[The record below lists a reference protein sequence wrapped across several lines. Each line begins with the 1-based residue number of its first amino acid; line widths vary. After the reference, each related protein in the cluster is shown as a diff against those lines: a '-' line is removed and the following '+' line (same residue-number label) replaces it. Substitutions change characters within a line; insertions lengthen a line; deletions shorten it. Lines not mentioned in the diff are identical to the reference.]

1 MRNAL
6 LLSLF
11 YTTAAH
17 AQSVDLKVAVTFDDI
32 PSVAVAECNAI
43 ALNQRL
49 LAKLKR
55 HSIPAAALVVTGPS
69 RCGAN
74 QLPRILAA
82 WRAGGHEI
90 GSHTHS
96 HRDINTLTLPAYL
109 RDVDT
114 AHARLTA
121 LQPRGMAVRYFRHP
135 FLHAGNTVAKKT
147 GVERH
152 LRAKGYEIAVV
163 TIDNQE
169 WVFAEAYAN
178 AKKRGDRQQIARILP
193 AYFAHIDSSFAY
205 YEDLTQRLFKR
216 QIPQVLLLHANEI
229 NADHFDD
236 VVTVIG
242 RRGYRFVSLRAA
254 LQDSAYRRPDK
265 YVGPAGMSW
274 LQRWALD
281 AGVKFGPEPREPAWL
296 RD

>member
-1 MRNAL
+1 M
-6 LLSLF
+6 
-11 YTTAAH
+11 
-17 AQSVDLKVAVTFDDI
+17 AQ
-32 PSVAVAECNAI
+32 CNAT

-69 RCGAN
+69 RCGAH

-96 HRDINTLTLPAYL
+96 HRDINTLALPVYL

-121 LQPRGMAVRYFRHP
+121 MQPRGVRVRYFRHP
-135 FLHAGNTVAKKT
+135 FLHAGNTVAKKE
-147 GVERH
+147 GLDRH
-152 LRAKGYEIAVV
+152 LRANGYQIAVV

-169 WVFAEAYAN
+169 WVFAEAYAD
-178 AKKRGDRQQIARILP
+178 AKKRGDPQKIARILP

-205 YEDLTQRLFKR
+205 YEDLTQRLFDR

-236 VVTVIG
+236 VVNVIR

-254 LQDSAYRRPDK
+254 LHDSAYRRPDK

-281 AGVKFGPEPREPAWL
+281 AGIPFKPEPREPAWL
-296 RD
+296 RP